1 MAQAPKLLRAYLAV
15 GADALKRETAVKR
28 LKSRLEDGLVDF
40 NLDER
45 QNAADIAPDEILSS
59 LNTMPFG
66 SGFRLIIIHDAD
78 KLPKPVSEAIVS
90 YLGDPNPG
98 SVLMLECESL
108 TKTTRLYKAV
118 LNQGKQSIIDC
129 SMRKRWEMPPYV
141 MQLAQAKG
149 ISISQDGAEE
159 LLNRVG
165 TSTIMIDA
173 QLSLL
178 VEHMGTGARVTRA
191 DVERLVARTAEVTP
205 WEMLDSL
212 SERNAGRALELYRL
226 MPEGSQVSLLA
237 LINGR
242 IRELICAR
250 SLMQQGRSSALAE
263 ELGVPAWRVKKHLGW
278 ARGFSDGE
286 LEGLLVAGAAC
297 EQDLKG
303 SRDSETAFIEHLLR
317 FAEKR

>member
-1 MAQAPKLLRAYLAV
+1 MAQNPKLLRAYLAV
-15 GADALKRETAVKR
+15 GADELKRETAVKR
-28 LKSRLEDGLVDF
+28 LKSRLDAGLADF

-45 QNAADIAPDEILSS
+45 QSASDIAVDEILSS

-66 SGFRLIIIHDAD
+66 PGFRLIIIHDAD
-78 KLPKPVSEAIVS
+78 KLAKNVSEAIVS
-90 YLGDPNPG
+90 YLSDPNPG
-98 SVLMLECESL
+98 SVLLLECESL
-108 TKTTRLYKAV
+108 AKTTRLYKAV

-165 TSTIMIDA
+165 TSTVMIDS
-173 QLSLL
+173 QLALL
-178 VEHMGTGARVTRA
+178 AEHMGRGARVTSA

-212 SERNAGRALELYRL
+212 SARKVGRALELYRL
-226 MPEGSQVSLLA
+226 MPEDTQVSLLA

-242 IRELICAR
+242 VRELICAR
-250 SLMQQGRSSALAE
+250 SLIERGRSNELAE
-263 ELGVPAWRVKKHLGW
+263 ELGVQSWRVKNHLGW
-278 ARGFSDGE
+278 ARGFRDGE
-286 LEGLLVAGAAC
+286 LESLLVAGAAC

-317 FAEKR
+317 FADTR